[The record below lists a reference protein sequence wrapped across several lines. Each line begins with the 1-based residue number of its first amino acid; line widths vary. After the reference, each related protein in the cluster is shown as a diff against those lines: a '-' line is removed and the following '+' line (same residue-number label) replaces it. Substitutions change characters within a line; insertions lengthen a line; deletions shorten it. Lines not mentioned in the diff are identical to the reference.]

1 MLSDLNFIDELLEPV
16 IIHRLSFQEQEKK
29 IRENPKYGKM
39 ICRCESVSEGEI
51 VDALHYP
58 CPSRTLDGVK
68 RRVRAG
74 MGRCQGGFCTPRV
87 LEILCRE
94 LHLDPTEILKED
106 QGSFLVTGKLKE
118 EA

>member
-1 MLSDLNFIDELLEPV
+1 MQPCVEVRADERALYTENVLHQKENFIDELLEPV
-16 IIHRLSFQEQEKK
+16 IMHRLSFQEQEKK

-74 MGRCQGGFCTPRV
+74 MGRCQGGFCAPRV
-87 LEILCRE
+87 LEILASRC
-94 LHLDPTEILKED
+94 
-106 QGSFLVTGKLKE
+106 SS
-118 EA
+118 